1 MKRLIIFIFVVCGL
15 AVGAVAAAPF
25 IAATDLA
32 KRRIAT
38 QIEEWTGRPV
48 SFTGEPT
55 VELFPFLSL
64 TIEDAT
70 IGDTSTTGGEPF
82 VVMEKLTCKLRLL
95 PFLIGRTDV
104 AEFQLVR
111 PHFRL
116 AVDADGRTNWLMR
129 RGAIASSAAKAPGD
143 VSSSADNAPSQIA
156 KIRLGSFKIIDGTVS
171 YDNLREGRHEEFSGL
186 SLNLR
191 WPELAKAASG
201 TGAFM
206 WRDELVEFNGS
217 ITEPLKLIEGEASAA
232 RFAVASKPVR
242 VSFTGTANSLGS
254 LQFQGATT
262 VTAPSVRRVVEWLGT
277 PMDEGSILGA
287 GLIEGQINWI
297 GPTFSFA
304 DARIELDGNS
314 AVGTVAIDV
323 AGQRPKIL
331 GTLALERLDLSAYL
345 ETFQAGMNIGGSWL
359 LAEIGMPLLDIADAD
374 IRLSAGEILLGAA
387 RIGKSAASVAI
398 NHGKL
403 TVDIG
408 EANFYGGSLEA
419 TGALEMLGSAM
430 TGTTSIAIAG
440 TPAGI
445 ALSNLAGLSL
455 FDGTTSA
462 TIDLKSH
469 GETWGELVQ
478 DIDGTAK
485 LAVSD
490 GKFIG
495 LELGQLA
502 ALSGGLGVTDP
513 AAGSG
518 TIPVKSLTGTLEI
531 GGGAIHSNDIHA
543 VGETFTLDLSG
554 RVSMINSSLQAK
566 GVLNAE
572 KADGGTTGRREIPF
586 IVGGS
591 LSAPMVLPD
600 YERLIRRG
608 TEPQPPAAPVGPA
621 SDQTRPNG

>member
-1 MKRLIIFIFVVCGL
+1 MKRLIIFVLIVCGL
-15 AVGAVAAAPF
+15 AIGAIAAAPF

-48 SFTGEPT
+48 TFTGEPT

-70 IGDTSTTGGEPF
+70 IGDTSATGGEPF
-82 VVMEKLTCKLRLL
+82 VVMDRLTCKLRLL

-116 AVDADGRTNWLMR
+116 NVASDGRTNWVMR
-129 RGAIASSAAKAPGD
+129 RGAIASDAAKIPGGSAPAAG
-143 VSSSADNAPSQIA
+143 NAPSQIA

-171 YDNLREGRHEEFSGL
+171 YDNAQEGRHEEFSGL

-206 WRDELVEFNGS
+206 WRGELVEFNGS
-217 ITEPLKLIEGEASAA
+217 LAEPLKLIGGEASAA
-232 RFAVASKPVR
+232 RFAIASKPIR
-242 VSFTGTANSLGS
+242 VSFTGTANSLGK
-254 LQFQGATT
+254 LQLQGATT

-287 GLIEGQINWI
+287 GQIEGQINWI

-314 AVGTVAIDV
+314 AVGTVMIDV
-323 AGQRPKIL
+323 ADQRPKIQ

-345 ETFQAGMNIGGSWL
+345 ETFQADINVGGSWL

-387 RIGKSAASVAI
+387 RIGKSAASVAV

-403 TVDIG
+403 SVDID
-408 EANFYGGSLEA
+408 EAKFYGGSLEA
-419 TGALEMLGSAM
+419 TAEVEMLGSAL
-430 TGTTSIAIAG
+430 TGTASIVIDG
-440 TPAGI
+440 TPAGV
-445 ALSNLAGLSL
+445 ALANLAGLSL

-462 TIDLKSH
+462 TIDLKAH
-469 GETWGELVQ
+469 GKTWGGLVQ
-478 DIDGTAK
+478 NLAGTAK

-502 ALSGGLGVTDP
+502 ILSGGLGVTDP
-513 AAGSG
+513 AAGTG
-518 TIPVKSLTGTLEI
+518 TIPVKSLTGTLELD
-531 GGGAIHSNDIHA
+531 GGSIHSSDIHA

-554 RVSMINSSLQAK
+554 RVSMINSTLQAK
-566 GVLNAE
+566 GVLNAA
-572 KADGGTTGRREIPF
+572 KAGGEANGRREIPF
-586 IVGGS
+586 VVGGS
-591 LSAPMVLPD
+591 LSAPLVLPD

-608 TEPQPPAAPVGPA
+608 ADRRAPTSPAGPA
-621 SDQTRPNG
+621 SGR